1 MPRLWAKQLNLN
13 QLPTV
18 SGFWDGKNVM
28 VVGCALGTVTG
39 LVLSVIVIEVV
50 NKQVGIVAS
59 CSGPGEG
66 GMEP

>member
-1 MPRLWAKQLNLN
+1 MEKMAWRW
-13 QLPTV
+13 
-18 SGFWDGKNVM
+18 
-28 VVGCALGTVTG
+28 VVPLGTVTG

-50 NKQVGIVAS
+50 NIQVGIVAG